1 MGMFT
6 IREARVSYYTC
17 IRGIIKVQMFA
28 AGLPGLP
35 GCLLVCQF
43 ADLHASR
50 VVVCCVLVCWCASV
64 QN

>member
-17 IRGIIKVQMFA
+17 IRGIIITDDVCWFA
-28 AGLPGLP
+28 AGLP

-43 ADLHASR
+43 ADLP
-50 VVVCCVLVCWCASV
+50 VC
-64 QN
+64 